1 MRKGDSAK
9 RHNEHTCWGMGGWR
23 SEVVGDLE
31 ARGSEMMEK
40 MGKAGAGNRGIGVR
54 GAVWGRGRNR
64 KPE

>member
-1 MRKGDSAK
+1 ML
-9 RHNEHTCWGMGGWR
+9 WGMGDWR

-54 GAVWGRGRNR
+54 GAVWGRGRN
-64 KPE
+64 